1 MHSFNS
7 LCVFCGSSPGHKPVY
22 RAAAESLGRLFAARG
37 IQLVYGGG
45 NVGLMGSLARS
56 VMASGGE
63 VVGIIPQALLA
74 REKGL
79 RSITRL
85 EVVSTMHERKAR
97 MAELSEGF
105 IALPGGFG
113 TLEEFCEILTWSQL
127 GIHGKPVALLNVGG
141 FYDRLLDLLE
151 HAEREGFLRP
161 QHRQLVMVAEQPEP
175 LLHAMQQHRPARV
188 QQWEAADTTRLGT

>member
-1 MHSFNS
+1 MPS
-7 LCVFCGSSPGHKPVY
+7 LRSVCVFCGSSPGHRSIY
-22 RAAAESLGRLFAARG
+22 RAAAESLGRLLAARG

-45 NVGLMGSLARS
+45 NVGLMGALALS
-56 VMASGGE
+56 VMDCGGE
-63 VVGIIPQALLA
+63 VIGIIPQALLT

-97 MAELSEGF
+97 MAELADGF

-127 GIHGKPVALLNVGG
+127 GIHAKPVALLNVNG
-141 FYDRLLDLLE
+141 FYDRLLDLFE
-151 HAEREGFLRP
+151 HAEREGFVRP
-161 QHRQLVMVAEQPEP
+161 EHRQLVMVAEQPAE
-175 LLHAMQQHRPARV
+175 LLEAMQAHLPARV
-188 QQWEAADTTRLGT
+188 EPWEPETSHLGT